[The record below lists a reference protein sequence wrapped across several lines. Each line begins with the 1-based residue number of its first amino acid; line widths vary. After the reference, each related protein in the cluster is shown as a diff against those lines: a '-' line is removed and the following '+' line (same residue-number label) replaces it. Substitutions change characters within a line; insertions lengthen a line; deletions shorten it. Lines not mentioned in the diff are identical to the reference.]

1 MSIWGKSNRK
11 HERESKPASSPGR
24 YKEGKGRWGG
34 RILEKEM
41 KDGVFSEQGDL

>member
-11 HERESKPASSPGR
+11 HERERKPASSPGR
-24 YKEGKGRWGG
+24 YKVGEVLVEG

-41 KDGVFSEQGDL
+41 KDSVFSEQ